1 MNISVAMAT
10 YQGEKF
16 LEAQLTSIWECL
28 EPGDEII
35 VSDDGST
42 DATLS
47 ILSAYVERGCPISIF
62 ANKDKAGN
70 TITNNFVNAISHCR
84 NPIVVF
90 CDQDDVWQPNR
101 LAVVREL
108 HSAYDCVVVDGNV
121 VTEDQ
126 FTTERIYQRRPPS
139 ISLMRNFYKLSVLGC
154 QLSFRRSALLARI
167 NVPKDPHITHDWWF
181 YMNALLKGR
190 VLILQESVFGYRRHG
205 GNASNGIGKSDNPII
220 LRILIR
226 FKMLR
231 HLVLA
236 KGQKPNSEVRA

>member
-1 MNISVAMAT
+1 MAT

-47 ILSAYVERGCPISIF
+47 ILSEYVERGCPILIF
-62 ANKDKAGN
+62 ANKEKAGN
-70 TITNNFVNAISHCR
+70 TITNNFINAISHCR

-90 CDQDDVWQPNR
+90 CDQDDVWLPNR

-108 HSAYDCVVVDGNV
+108 HSTYDCVVVDGNI
-121 VTEDQ
+121 VTDDQ
-126 FTTERIYQRRPPS
+126 FTAERIYQHRTPS
-139 ISLMRNFYKLSVLGC
+139 TSLIRNFYKLSVLGC
-154 QLSFRRSALLARI
+154 QLSFRRSALLSRLK
-167 NVPKDPHITHDWWF
+167 VPKDRHITHDWWF
-181 YMNALLKGR
+181 YMNALLNGR
-190 VLILQESVFGYRRHG
+190 VLVLSESVFGYRRHG
-205 GNASNGIGKSDNPII
+205 GNASNGIGQSDNPIM

-226 FKMLR
+226 FKMIK
-231 HLVLA
+231 HLVFA
-236 KGQKPNSEVRA
+236 KGQKRGYEADA

>member
-1 MNISVAMAT
+1 MKISVAMAT

-16 LEAQLTSIWECL
+16 LETQLTSIWECL

-42 DATLS
+42 DSTLT
-47 ILSAYVERGCPISIF
+47 ILSSYIERGCPISIF
-62 ANKDKAGN
+62 VNKNKTGN

-101 LAVVREL
+101 LSAVRKL
-108 HSAYDCVVVDGNV
+108 HSAYDCIVVNGNIV
-121 VTEDQ
+121 KDDK
-126 FTTERIYQRRPPS
+126 FTTENIYQHKPPS
-139 ISLMRNFYKLSVLGC
+139 KSIIRNFYKLSVLGC
-154 QLSFRRSALLARI
+154 QLSFRRDLLFDSI
-167 NVPKDPHITHDWWF
+167 NAPKDQYITHDWWF
-181 YMNALLKGR
+181 YINALLKGR
-190 VLILQESVFGYRRHG
+190 ILILDESVFGYRRHD
-205 GNASNGIGKSDNPII
+205 GNASNGIGQSDNPVM
-220 LRILIR
+220 LRIQIR

-236 KGQKPNSEVRA
+236 RLSAH